1 MMVLVALTCLSV
13 LVFADSS
20 VLFREGLT
28 RVLESGGFE
37 VVGQASN
44 AAELDLLV
52 ASTNASLVI
61 LDIRM
66 PPTQTDEGLVAAK
79 RIRRQHPEMGV
90 LMLSQYVESHH
101 ALDLLGQSPDRVG
114 YLLKDR
120 FADLE
125 EFLDAVRRVGNGGSA
140 VDPRVVAQLLGRK
153 RSRDLIEELTD
164 REKSVLALMA
174 EGRSNDAIAS
184 GLKISPKTLEA
195 HIGTIYSKLGLEPAG
210 GDHRRVLAV
219 LNYLRSS

>member
-1 MMVLVALTCLSV
+1 VRVIVA
-13 LVFADSS
+13 DDS
-20 VLFREGLT
+20 VLFREGLA
-28 RVLESGGFE
+28 RVLEGAGFE

-44 AAELDLLV
+44 ADELDRIV
-52 ASTNASLVI
+52 SQVKASLVI

-79 RIRRQHPEMGV
+79 RIRREHPEMGV
-90 LMLSQYVESHH
+90 LLLSQYVESHH
-101 ALDLLGQSPDRVG
+101 ALELLGQSPDHVG

-120 FADLE
+120 VADLG
-125 EFLDAVRRVGNGGSA
+125 EFVDAVRRVGNGGSA
-140 VDPRVVAQLLGRK
+140 VDPQVVSHLLGRK
-153 RSRDLIEELTD
+153 RSRDLVEDLTD
-164 REKSVLALMA
+164 RERSVLGLMA

-184 GLKISPKTLEA
+184 ALKISPKTLEA

>member
-1 MMVLVALTCLSV
+1 
-13 LVFADSS
+13 
-20 VLFREGLT
+20 
-28 RVLESGGFE
+28 VLEAAGFE

-44 AAELDLLV
+44 TDELDRLV
-52 ASTNASLVI
+52 ESQNVSLVI

-79 RIRRQHPEMGV
+79 RIRRQHPEIGV

-101 ALDLLGQSPDRVG
+101 AIDLLGQSPDRVG

-120 FADLE
+120 FADVG
-125 EFLDAVRRVGNGGSA
+125 EFIDAVRRVGSGGSA
-140 VDPRVVAQLLGRK
+140 VDPLVVSQLLGRK
-153 RSRDLIEELTD
+153 RSRDLIEDLTD
-164 REKSVLALMA
+164 RERSVLSLMA

-184 GLKISPKTLEA
+184 ALKISPKTLEA

-210 GDHRRVLAV
+210 TDHRRVLAV

>member
-1 MMVLVALTCLSV
+1 VRVIVA
-13 LVFADSS
+13 DDS

-44 AAELDLLV
+44 ADELDRLV
-52 ASTNASLVI
+52 ASVNASLVI

-79 RIRRQHPEMGV
+79 RIRRQHPEIGV

-120 FADLE
+120 FADLD

-140 VDPRVVAQLLGRK
+140 VDPLVVSQLLGRK
-153 RSRDLIEELTD
+153 RAHDLIEDLTG
-164 REKSVLALMA
+164 RERSVLALMA

-184 GLKISPKTLEA
+184 ALKISPKTLEA

>member
-1 MMVLVALTCLSV
+1 M
-13 LVFADSS
+13 
-20 VLFREGLT
+20 
-28 RVLESGGFE
+28 LEAAGFE

-44 AAELDLLV
+44 TDELDRLV
-52 ASTNASLVI
+52 ESQNVSLVI

-79 RIRRQHPEMGV
+79 RIRRQHPEIGV

-101 ALDLLGQSPDRVG
+101 AIDLLGQSPDHVG

-120 FADLE
+120 FADVG
-125 EFLDAVRRVGNGGSA
+125 EFIDAVRRVGSGGSA
-140 VDPRVVAQLLGRK
+140 VDPLVVSQLLGRK
-153 RSRDLIEELTD
+153 RSRDLIEDLTD
-164 REKSVLALMA
+164 RERSVLSLMA

-184 GLKISPKTLEA
+184 ALKISPKTLEA

-210 GDHRRVLAV
+210 ADHRRVLAV

>member
-1 MMVLVALTCLSV
+1 
-13 LVFADSS
+13 
-20 VLFREGLT
+20 VLFREGLA
-28 RVLESGGFE
+28 RVLEGAGFE

-44 AAELDLLV
+44 PDELDRLV
-52 ASTNASLVI
+52 AEETASLVI

-79 RIRRQHPEMGV
+79 KIRRQHPEMGV
-90 LMLSQYVESHH
+90 LLLSQYVESHH
-101 ALDLLGQSPDRVG
+101 AMELLGQSPDRVG

-125 EFLDAVRRVGNGGSA
+125 EFIDAVRRVGNGGSA
-140 VDPRVVAQLLGRK
+140 VDPRVVSQLLGRN
-153 RSRDLIEELTD
+153 RSRDLIEDLTD
-164 REKSVLALMA
+164 RERSVLALMA

-195 HIGTIYSKLGLEPAG
+195 HIGTIYSKLGLEPAVA
-210 GDHRRVLAV
+210 DHRRVLAV

>member
-1 MMVLVALTCLSV
+1 MRVII
-13 LVFADSS
+13 ADDS
-20 VLFREGLT
+20 VLFREGLA
-28 RVLESGGFE
+28 RVLGDAGFD

-44 AAELDLLV
+44 PEELDRLV
-52 ASTNASLVI
+52 GRENASLVI

-79 RIRRQHPEMGV
+79 RIRHQHPEMSV
-90 LMLSQYVESHH
+90 LLLSHHVESHH
-101 ALDLLGQSPDRVG
+101 ALELLGQSPDRVG

-120 FADLE
+120 VGDLS

-140 VDPRVVAQLLGRK
+140 VDPLVVSQLLGRR
-153 RSRDLIEELTD
+153 RSRDLIEDLTD
-164 REKSVLALMA
+164 RERSVLALMA

-184 GLKISPKTLEA
+184 TLKISPKTLEA
-195 HIGTIYSKLGLEPAG
+195 HIGTIYSKLGLEPG
-210 GDHRRVLAV
+210 GADHRRVLAV

>member
-1 MMVLVALTCLSV
+1 MRVIVA
-13 LVFADSS
+13 DDS
-20 VLFREGLT
+20 VLFREGLA
-28 RVLESGGFE
+28 RVLEAAGFE

-44 AAELDLLV
+44 TDELDRLV
-52 ASTNASLVI
+52 ESQNVSLVI

-66 PPTQTDEGLVAAK
+66 PPAQTDEGLVAAK
-79 RIRRQHPEMGV
+79 RIRRQHPEIGV

-101 ALDLLGQSPDRVG
+101 AIDLLGQSPDRVG

-120 FADLE
+120 FADVG
-125 EFLDAVRRVGNGGSA
+125 EFIDAVRRVGSGGSA
-140 VDPRVVAQLLGRK
+140 VDPLVVSQLLGRK
-153 RSRDLIEELTD
+153 RSRDLIEDLTD
-164 REKSVLALMA
+164 RERSVLSLMA

-184 GLKISPKTLEA
+184 ALKISPKTLEA

-210 GDHRRVLAV
+210 ADHRRVLAV

>member
-1 MMVLVALTCLSV
+1 MRVIVA
-13 LVFADSS
+13 DDS
-20 VLFREGLT
+20 VLFREGLA
-28 RVLESGGFE
+28 RVLEGAGFE

-44 AAELDLLV
+44 ADELDRV
-52 ASTNASLVI
+52 VSQVKASLVI

-79 RIRRQHPEMGV
+79 RIRREHPEMGV
-90 LMLSQYVESHH
+90 LLLSQYVESHH
-101 ALDLLGQSPDRVG
+101 ALDLLGQSPDHVG

-120 FADLE
+120 FGDLG
-125 EFLDAVRRVGNGGSA
+125 EFVDAVRRVGNGGSA
-140 VDPRVVAQLLGRK
+140 VDPMVVSQLLGRK
-153 RSRDLIEELTD
+153 RSRNLVEDLTD
-164 REKSVLALMA
+164 RERSVLALMA

-184 GLKISPKTLEA
+184 ALKISPKTLEA

-210 GDHRRVLAV
+210 SDHRRVLAV

>member
-1 MMVLVALTCLSV
+1 VRVIVA
-13 LVFADSS
+13 DDS
-20 VLFREGLT
+20 VLFREGLA
-28 RVLESGGFE
+28 RVLEGAGFE

-44 AAELDLLV
+44 ADELDRV
-52 ASTNASLVI
+52 VSQVKASLVI

-79 RIRRQHPEMGV
+79 RIRREHPEMGV
-90 LMLSQYVESHH
+90 LLLSQYVESHH
-101 ALDLLGQSPDRVG
+101 ALELLGQSPDHVG

-120 FADLE
+120 FADLG
-125 EFLDAVRRVGNGGSA
+125 EFVDAVRRVGNGGSA
-140 VDPRVVAQLLGRK
+140 VDPQVVSQLLGRK
-153 RSRDLIEELTD
+153 RSRDLVEDLTD
-164 REKSVLALMA
+164 RERSVLALMA

-184 GLKISPKTLEA
+184 ALKISPKTLEA

-210 GDHRRVLAV
+210 SDHRRVLAV

>member
-1 MMVLVALTCLSV
+1 MRVIVA
-13 LVFADSS
+13 DDS

-44 AAELDLLV
+44 ADELDRLV
-52 ASTNASLVI
+52 ASANASLVI

-79 RIRRQHPEMGV
+79 RIRRQHPEIGV
-90 LMLSQYVESHH
+90 VMLSQYVESHH

-120 FADLE
+120 FADLD

-140 VDPRVVAQLLGRK
+140 VDPLVVSQLLGRK
-153 RSRDLIEELTD
+153 RAHDLIEDLTG
-164 REKSVLALMA
+164 RERSVLALMA

-184 GLKISPKTLEA
+184 ALKISPKTLEA

>member
-1 MMVLVALTCLSV
+1 MRVIVA
-13 LVFADSS
+13 DDS

-44 AAELDLLV
+44 ADELERLV
-52 ASTNASLVI
+52 ASANASLVI

-79 RIRRQHPEMGV
+79 RIRRQHPEIGV
-90 LMLSQYVESHH
+90 VMLSQYVESHH
-101 ALDLLGQSPDRVG
+101 ALDLLAQSPDRVG

-120 FADLE
+120 FADLD

-140 VDPRVVAQLLGRK
+140 VDPLVVSQLLGRK
-153 RSRDLIEELTD
+153 RAHDLIEDLTG
-164 REKSVLALMA
+164 RERSVLALMA

-184 GLKISPKTLEA
+184 ALKISPKTLEA

>member
-1 MMVLVALTCLSV
+1 MRVII
-13 LVFADSS
+13 ADDS
-20 VLFREGLT
+20 VLFREGLA
-28 RVLESGGFE
+28 RVLEGAGFE

-44 AAELDLLV
+44 GEELDRLV
-52 ASTNASLVI
+52 ANERPALVI

-79 RIRRQHPEMGV
+79 RIRHQHPEMSV
-90 LMLSQYVESHH
+90 LLLSHHVESHH
-101 ALDLLGQSPDRVG
+101 ALELLGQSPDRVG

-120 FADLE
+120 VGDLS

-140 VDPRVVAQLLGRK
+140 VDPLVVSQLLRRK
-153 RSRDLIEELTD
+153 RSLDLIDDLTE
-164 REKSVLALMA
+164 RERSVLALMA

-184 GLKISPKTLEA
+184 TLKISRKTLEA
-195 HIGTIYSKLGLEPAG
+195 HIGTIYSKLELEPAG

-219 LNYLRSS
+219 LNYLRTS

>member
-1 MMVLVALTCLSV
+1 MRVIVA
-13 LVFADSS
+13 DDS

-44 AAELDLLV
+44 ADELDRLV
-52 ASTNASLVI
+52 ASANASLVI

-79 RIRRQHPEMGV
+79 RIRRQHPEIGV
-90 LMLSQYVESHH
+90 LMLSQYTESHH
-101 ALDLLGQSPDRVG
+101 ALELLAQSPDRVG

-120 FADLE
+120 FADLS

-140 VDPRVVAQLLGRK
+140 VDPLVVSQLLGRK
-153 RSRDLIEELTD
+153 RSHDLIEDLTD
-164 REKSVLALMA
+164 RERSVLSLMA
-174 EGRSNDAIAS
+174 EGRSNHAIAS
-184 GLKISPKTLEA
+184 ALKISPKTLEA

>member
-1 MMVLVALTCLSV
+1 MRVIVA
-13 LVFADSS
+13 DDS

-44 AAELDLLV
+44 ADELDRLV
-52 ASTNASLVI
+52 ASVNASLVI

-79 RIRRQHPEMGV
+79 RIRRQHPEIGV

-120 FADLE
+120 FADLD

-140 VDPRVVAQLLGRK
+140 VDPLVVSQLLGRK
-153 RSRDLIEELTD
+153 RAHDLIEDLTG
-164 REKSVLALMA
+164 RERSVLALMA

-184 GLKISPKTLEA
+184 ALKISPKTLEA

>member
-1 MMVLVALTCLSV
+1 MRVIVA
-13 LVFADSS
+13 DDS

-44 AAELDLLV
+44 ADELDRLV
-52 ASTNASLVI
+52 ASANASLVI

-79 RIRRQHPEMGV
+79 RIRRQHPEIGV

-120 FADLE
+120 FADLD

-140 VDPRVVAQLLGRK
+140 VDPLVVSQLLGRK
-153 RSRDLIEELTD
+153 RAHDLIEDLTG
-164 REKSVLALMA
+164 RERSVLALMA

-184 GLKISPKTLEA
+184 ALKISPKTLEA

>member
-1 MMVLVALTCLSV
+1 VRVIVA
-13 LVFADSS
+13 DDS
-20 VLFREGLT
+20 VLFREGLA
-28 RVLESGGFE
+28 RVLEGAGFE
-37 VVGQASN
+37 VAGQASN
-44 AAELDLLV
+44 VEELDRLLAV
-52 ASTNASLVI
+52 GDANLVI

-90 LMLSQYVESHH
+90 LLLSQYVESHH

-120 FADLE
+120 VADLG
-125 EFLDAVRRVGNGGSA
+125 EFADAVRRVGGGGSA
-140 VDPRVVAQLLGRK
+140 VDPLVVSRLLGQK
-153 RSRDLIEELTD
+153 RSQDRLADLTE
-164 REKSVLALMA
+164 RERSVLALMA
-174 EGRSNDAIAS
+174 EGRSNEAIATA
-184 GLKISPKTLEA
+184 LRISPKTLEA

-210 GDHRRVLAV
+210 SDHRRVLAV

>member
-1 MMVLVALTCLSV
+1 
-13 LVFADSS
+13 
-20 VLFREGLT
+20 VLFREGLA
-28 RVLESGGFE
+28 RVLEGAGFE

-44 AAELDLLV
+44 TEELDRLV
-52 ASTNASLVI
+52 AEETASLVI
-61 LDIRM
+61 HDIRM

-90 LMLSQYVESHH
+90 LLLSQYVESHH
-101 ALDLLGQSPDRVG
+101 ALDLLGQSPDHVG

-120 FADLE
+120 FADLG
-125 EFLDAVRRVGNGGSA
+125 EFIDAVRRVGNGGSA

-153 RSRDLIEELTD
+153 RSHDLIEDLTD

>member
-1 MMVLVALTCLSV
+1 MRVIVA
-13 LVFADSS
+13 DDS
-20 VLFREGLT
+20 VLFREGLA
-28 RVLESGGFE
+28 RVLEAAGFE

-44 AAELDLLV
+44 TDELDRLV
-52 ASTNASLVI
+52 ESQNVSLVI

-79 RIRRQHPEMGV
+79 RIRRQHPEIGV

-101 ALDLLGQSPDRVG
+101 AIDLLGQSPDRVG

-120 FADLE
+120 FADVG
-125 EFLDAVRRVGNGGSA
+125 EFIDAVRRVGSGGSA
-140 VDPRVVAQLLGRK
+140 VDPLVVSQLLGRK
-153 RSRDLIEELTD
+153 RSRDLIEDLTD
-164 REKSVLALMA
+164 RERSVLSLMA

-184 GLKISPKTLEA
+184 ALTISPKTLEA

-210 GDHRRVLAV
+210 ADHRRVLAV